1 MTAKME
7 DFFDSVQTVP
17 KMLSD
22 LALAVST
29 AQGRL
34 DDDYV
39 CNLKEFVAMLSTLRE
54 TGLSTDQLLALIQG
68 LAPARLQFTETT
80 VEVRADLQ
88 MSSLSELGVSGELG
102 VRAGMFAVAL
112 NASYTRRYG
121 YDQRAAA
128 TIRSVI
134 QAAPPAPG
142 VMEQLLRPA
151 VAPPGGIL
159 PSTARYRELAEVL
172 RELQTTLA
180 PRDATPQDGER
191 AREEGK

>member
-1 MTAKME
+1 MTTKME

-34 DDDYV
+34 DEDHV
-39 CNLKEFVAMLSTLRE
+39 RNLKELVAMMSSLRQ

-134 QAAPPAPG
+134 HAVPPAPG
-142 VMEQLLRPA
+142 VMEQLLRAAASQPDA
-151 VAPPGGIL
+151 TL
-159 PSTARYRELAEVL
+159 PSTARYRELADVF
-172 RELQTTLA
+172 RALQTALA
-180 PRDATPQDGER
+180 PQETAQPSG
-191 AREEGK
+191 EGK